1 MDLQEKTAVWE
12 KWSNAHFAYAQ
23 ATLSAV
29 PGIENNHGAVWHARR
44 CVTVTGTDIAAIA
57 GESKYKSALEVF
69 NSKLLRV
76 NFDDFARENIRFDVG
91 NALESV
97 CCKWATKQLADS
109 VVLLN
114 GNKEFSDLI
123 EVFNTKFNYK
133 DGQLFAQ
140 SATRPWSRSQLDDYI
155 YIPNLGYG
163 VVECKTSDHAKFVG
177 FGDPCVIAGGKIAEY
192 GSQVPVYYLLQAHKE
207 MADVREDPHFGD
219 VEPSFAIIV
228 LMEDFGSLPKLYFIP
243 YDSELHAAIND
254 VADDF
259 MFNHLIPGIEP
270 ELTTDES
277 ALKFAKVAVADPKS
291 YASNDEAKG
300 IALNLASVKE
310 QIKALTE
317 TQKALENQLKTMIG
331 ENAGVKTG
339 DEVIATWISRRAF
352 NEELLAQ
359 EKPEIYQAYQKT
371 EVVFDKDE
379 FKANNKDL
387 YDKYLLPSTT
397 RTFTLKVK
405 APTA

>member
-12 KWSNAHFAYAQ
+12 KWANAHFAYAN
-23 ATLSAV
+23 ATLSTV
-29 PGIENNHGAVWHARR
+29 PGIEKNHGAVWHARR

-97 CCKWATKQLADS
+97 CGKWVAKLVKGAITLI
-109 VVLLN
+109 N
-114 GNKEFSDLI
+114 GGY
-123 EVFNTKFNYK
+123 TKFPEINFNHLK
-133 DGQLFAQ
+133 PDNGQLFAQ
-140 SATRPWSRSQLDDYI
+140 SIARPWSRSQLDDYI
-155 YIPNLGYG
+155 HIPGLGYG
-163 VVECKTSDHAKFVG
+163 VVECKTSDHPKFVG
-177 FGDPCVIAGGKIAEY
+177 FGDPCVIANGKIAEY
-192 GSQVPVYYLLQAHKE
+192 SSQVPVYYLLQAHKE
-207 MADVREDPHFGD
+207 MADAHEDPRFKNI
-219 VEPSFAIIV
+219 EPDFAVIV
-228 LMEDFGSLPKLYFIP
+228 LMEDFSNLPKLYFIP
-243 YDSELHAAIND
+243 YDAELHAAIND

-277 ALKFAKVAVADPKS
+277 ALKFAKVAVSDPKS
-291 YASNDEAKG
+291 YASNDEARG

-339 DEVIATWISRRAF
+339 DEVIATWISRRVF

-397 RTFTLKVK
+397 RTLTLKVK
-405 APTA
+405 APKAA

>member
-69 NSKLLRV
+69 NSKLLRC
-76 NFDDFARENIRFDVG
+76 DFSSFANENIRFDVG

-97 CCKWATKQLADS
+97 CCKWATRQLTDS
-109 VVLLN
+109 VAAINNFNSEVNFALFN
-114 GNKEFSDLI
+114 GLTYSSN
-123 EVFNTKFNYK
+123 
-133 DGQLFAQ
+133 QLFAQ
-140 SATRPWSRSQLDDYI
+140 SANRPWSRSQLDDYI
-155 YIPNLGYG
+155 YIPDLGYG

-177 FGDPCVIAGGKIAEY
+177 FGDPCVIAGGKIAEF

-207 MADVREDPHFGD
+207 MADAHEDPHFEGIA
-219 VEPSFAIIV
+219 PSFAIIV
-228 LMEDFGSLPKLYFIP
+228 LMEDFGSLPKLYYIP
-243 YDSELHAAIND
+243 YDAEIHVAINN

-259 MFNHLIPGIEP
+259 MFNHLIPDIEP

-277 ALKFAKVAVADPKS
+277 ALRFAKVAVADPKS
-291 YASNDEAKG
+291 YASNDKAKG
-300 IALNLASVKE
+300 IALDLASVKE
-310 QIKALTE
+310 QIKALTD
-317 TQKALENQLKTMIG
+317 TQKTLENQLKTMIG

-339 DEVIATWISRRAF
+339 DEVIATWTSRRAF

-379 FKANNKDL
+379 FKAKNKDL

-397 RTFTLKVK
+397 RTFSLKVK
-405 APTA
+405 ASKAA

>member
-1 MDLQEKTAVWE
+1 MDLQEKTAVWD

-29 PGIENNHGAVWHARR
+29 PGIEKNHGAVWHARR

-69 NSKLLRV
+69 NSKLLRC
-76 NFDDFARENIRFDVG
+76 DFSSFANENIRFDVG

-97 CCKWATKQLADS
+97 CCKWATRQLAGS
-109 VVLLN
+109 SVLLN
-114 GNKEFSDLI
+114 CNGKPDDFTNAFFID
-123 EVFNTKFNYK
+123 NN
-133 DGQLFAQ
+133 QLFAQ
-140 SATRPWSRSQLDDYI
+140 SALRPWSRSQLDDYI
-155 YIPNLGYG
+155 YIPDLGYG

-207 MADVREDPHFGD
+207 MADAQEDQRFNGI
-219 VEPSFAIIV
+219 EPNFAIIV
-228 LMEDFGSLPKLYFIP
+228 LMEDFGSLPKLYYIP
-243 YDSELHAAIND
+243 YDAEIHAAINN

-259 MFNHLIPGIEP
+259 MFNHLIPGVEP

-277 ALKFAKVAVADPKS
+277 ALRFAKVAVTDPKS
-291 YASNDEAKG
+291 YSSNDEAKG
-300 IALNLASVKE
+300 IALDLASVKE
-310 QIKALTE
+310 QIKDLTDR
-317 TQKALENQLKTMIG
+317 QKALENQLKTMIG

-339 DEVIATWISRRAF
+339 DEIIATWTSRRAF

-379 FKANNKDL
+379 FKAKNKDL

-397 RTFTLKVK
+397 RTFSLKVK
-405 APTA
+405 ASKAA